1 MPDFITEPARDI
13 PVIAR
18 AQVLVCGGGPAGVA
32 AAISAA
38 RAGATTILLE
48 RYGHLGGLATG
59 GLVIALPQHDRG
71 AEPVMGGVSREFREA
86 LVAGGHLQLSTWG
99 WDYFDPEAL
108 KLISAEKLLAS
119 GARLM
124 LHRVVTAPIMDGPR
138 IRGIFVESKAGRE
151 AILADQVVDATG
163 DGDVFAR
170 AGAPFSSYRR
180 PIGLP
185 CRFANVDTERVE
197 QLRKDHTDE
206 YEAIFAQARQASGWT
221 DKAEML
227 QWMPAFGKGIYWTNN
242 HLGSLDGCDPD
253 VLTGLEVEGRR
264 RLRGFTDYLR
274 AHMPGCADMVLIET
288 ASQLGVRVTRLLKA
302 EATVSDD
309 DVNHPEHPCANSI
322 GRAINGNRQECV
334 FDVPFGCLVPPGFPN
349 LLVAGRCVGSEA
361 GDAIEAMRLIHVCW
375 MTGEAAGAEAARR
388 SDIQD
393 RPQ

>member
-1 MPDFITEPARDI
+1 MPDFITEASRDI

-18 AQVLVCGGGPAGVA
+18 VQVLVCGGGPAGVA
-32 AAISAA
+32 AAIAAA
-38 RAGATTILLE
+38 RAGASTILLE

-71 AEPVMGGVSREFREA
+71 TDHVMGGISREFREA

-108 KLISAEKLLAS
+108 KLISAEMLLAS
-119 GARLM
+119 GARPM
-124 LHRVVTAPIMDGPR
+124 LHRLVVAPLMDGLR
-138 IRGIFVESKAGRE
+138 VCGVIVESKAGRE

-163 DGDVFAR
+163 DGDIFAR
-170 AGAPFSSYRR
+170 AGAPFTAYKR

-185 CRFANVDTERVE
+185 CRFVNVDTEQVE
-197 QLRKDHTDE
+197 RFRREHADE
-206 YEAIFAQARQASGWT
+206 YAAIFEQARQASGWM

-227 QWMPAFGKGIYWTNN
+227 QWMPCFGKGVFWTNN

-253 VLTGLEVEGRR
+253 ALTALEVEGRR
-264 RLRGFTDYLR
+264 RLRGFTDFLR
-274 AHMPGCADMVLIET
+274 AQMPGCTDMVLIET
-288 ASQLGVRVTRLLKA
+288 ASQLGVRVTRLLDA
-302 EATVSDD
+302 EAIVGDD
-309 DVNHPEHPCANSI
+309 EVNHPERPCANSI
-322 GRAINGNRQECV
+322 GRAINGNRQNCV

-375 MTGEAAGAEAARR
+375 MTGEAAGAAAARR
-388 SDIQD
+388 
-393 RPQ
+393 